1 MRALTRYTL
10 THITLTKPR
19 LSHHSTFD
27 VHIIRFAPS
36 FYTFTSSLTHSL
48 PSLPH
53 LLHAFSCPP
62 ALPDLDHRFNP
73 AYDKKTGY
81 LTKSILCMPILEPAT
96 NRVVGVIQVINKFA
110 SGNDDEAGGIFAGD
124 SDSVSEGE
132 GGASTRVSDQ
142 TPRVSGGGGGE
153 GGAGGAPFSEQK
165 EGQQGEEDDGNPN
178 AGERHK
184 LVVFTTHDEELLGAV
199 CDEMGSVINVA
210 TLEAQHAMAK
220 EQSRTDK
227 NLHSMLSNFQDVTDN
242 VWHEDVKEERRRNR
256 PASVMHQPGSIPIMR
271 WPSHCEDD
279 YDKRVSV
286 LQDWGFDIWSHKFD
300 KLLNY
305 VQDVFHEHGLLI
317 RYVCVC
323 VCVWTSLPSTSLSP
337 TPIIHPYIP
346 APSCFPPT
354 APFHLGALTP
364 HSPFHSVPPSLPV
377 ALPLPSSCPLRSRS
391 SA

>member
-1 MRALTRYTL
+1 M
-10 THITLTKPR
+10 
-19 LSHHSTFD
+19 
-27 VHIIRFAPS
+27 
-36 FYTFTSSLTHSL
+36 
-48 PSLPH
+48 
-53 LLHAFSCPP
+53 
-62 ALPDLDHRFNP
+62 DHRFNP

-110 SGNDDEAGGIFAGD
+110 SGDDDEAGGMFAGD
-124 SDSVSEGE
+124 NDSISEGE
-132 GGASTRVSDQ
+132 GDASARVGDQ
-142 TPRVSGGGGGE
+142 TPRLSGGGGGE
-153 GGAGGAPFSEQK
+153 GGAPFSEQK
-165 EGQQGEEDDGNPN
+165 EDRQGEEDDGNPN

-184 LVVFTTHDEELLGAV
+184 LAVFTTHDEELLGAV

-279 YDKRVSV
+279 YDMRVSV

-300 KLLNY
+300 TLLNH

-323 VCVWTSLPSTSLSP
+323 VWTSLPSTSLSP
-337 TPIIHPYIP
+337 TPFI
-346 APSCFPPT
+346 
-354 APFHLGALTP
+354 
-364 HSPFHSVPPSLPV
+364 
-377 ALPLPSSCPLRSRS
+377 
-391 SA
+391 